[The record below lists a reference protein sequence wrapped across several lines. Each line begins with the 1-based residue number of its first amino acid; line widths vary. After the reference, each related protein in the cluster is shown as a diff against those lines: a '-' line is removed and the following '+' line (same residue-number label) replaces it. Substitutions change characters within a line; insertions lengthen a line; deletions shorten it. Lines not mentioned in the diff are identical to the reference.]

1 MKYIKLLSN
10 VSSNKT
16 TRLTS
21 CYLVDTWHKTKYD
34 RNRMHFVE
42 ERVTS
47 MSDFKKV
54 GQIIERNKVE
64 TEKEVKGVKNPK
76 QTFVD
81 DGRSITDMNI
91 EGFSWY
97 MPKKYTQERQSLSD
111 LKLTRK
117 ERVAMVLGALQAIL
131 PIAITIL
138 LLFFGAFLIIA
149 LWLN

>member
-1 MKYIKLLSN
+1 M
-10 VSSNKT
+10 
-16 TRLTS
+16 
-21 CYLVDTWHKTKYD
+21 
-34 RNRMHFVE
+34 
-42 ERVTS
+42 TS